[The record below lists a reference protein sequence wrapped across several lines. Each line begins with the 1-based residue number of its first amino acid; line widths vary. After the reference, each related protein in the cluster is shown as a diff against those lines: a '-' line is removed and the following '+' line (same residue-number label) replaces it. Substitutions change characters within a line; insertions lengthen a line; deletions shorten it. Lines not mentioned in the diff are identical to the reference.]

1 MKHGLANHTSA
12 QYTRESVDDFLRQDL
27 KGLTRRDVSLDA
39 FLARVLKY
47 DKDKW
52 QPLLDSWNLSESVS
66 FKDLQNKF
74 TKAIKGKN
82 EILSYR
88 PLKDWADDVL
98 TRAKQDKDAAP
109 LIDLA
114 FHLTHNRHLSGR
126 FGKRRP
132 DITLSRGGIAKK
144 ALTWADALLAF
155 EFKLEKRD
163 DEEEDGKDY
172 IQEEPSK
179 TDKVISKTK
188 PRNPQRKS
196 NSTSLKMGSGSRS
209 QGLSSTQPG
218 FNVASSSTAKCNSAS
233 KNSSTKKRK
242 TEKSPPPLDVSNSPH
257 TFHNGS
263 SNPVSFQ
270 GPGEQNLIAY
280 AATDP
285 EVQLANYATQML
297 CSKELRDWTICVL
310 IDGLNLKLWYYDRSH
325 SFCSEPINLESE
337 GESFAKFILALA
349 LCSKDRQN
357 LGFSNLFQSSS
368 EPSPLSMRYV
378 DARTFTRNIEDYSE
392 ERFRNLPDENKI
404 PEEFLK
410 NGTHL
415 RTKSL
420 LHKQF
425 TLFGR
430 ATQVEEVE
438 VVRVEDEQEVSVSK
452 KERLVLKLSYQVS
465 TRDREFDLIKCARQ
479 IDPVHAPALLG
490 YRVIDL
496 DLPGKHLEKLTE
508 VSKPKPDLYE
518 ERRLVLLLMRYY
530 DDVRDLMGE
539 DFVYVFRQGVRGMI
553 HISVHNIVLTFPST
567 SFLVLQ
573 RGGTDLASRS

>member
-172 IQEEPSK
+172 IQEDA
-179 TDKVISKTK
+179 TL
-188 PRNPQRKS
+188 NP
-196 NSTSLKMGSGSRS
+196 G
-209 QGLSSTQPG
+209 
-218 FNVASSSTAKCNSAS
+218 
-233 KNSSTKKRK
+233 
-242 TEKSPPPLDVSNSPH
+242 
-257 TFHNGS
+257 
-263 SNPVSFQ
+263 
-270 GPGEQNLIAY
+270 
-280 AATDP
+280 
-285 EVQLANYATQML
+285 
-297 CSKELRDWTICVL
+297 CV
-310 IDGLNLKLWYYDRSH
+310 D
-325 SFCSEPINLESE
+325 
-337 GESFAKFILALA
+337 
-349 LCSKDRQN
+349 
-357 LGFSNLFQSSS
+357 
-368 EPSPLSMRYV
+368 
-378 DARTFTRNIEDYSE
+378 
-392 ERFRNLPDENKI
+392 ERP
-404 PEEFLK
+404 
-410 NGTHL
+410 
-415 RTKSL
+415 
-420 LHKQF
+420 
-425 TLFGR
+425 
-430 ATQVEEVE
+430 
-438 VVRVEDEQEVSVSK
+438 
-452 KERLVLKLSYQVS
+452 
-465 TRDREFDLIKCARQ
+465 
-479 IDPVHAPALLG
+479 
-490 YRVIDL
+490 
-496 DLPGKHLEKLTE
+496 
-508 VSKPKPDLYE
+508 
-518 ERRLVLLLMRYY
+518 
-530 DDVRDLMGE
+530 
-539 DFVYVFRQGVRGMI
+539 
-553 HISVHNIVLTFPST
+553 
-567 SFLVLQ
+567 
-573 RGGTDLASRS
+573 